1 MGFVGTWL
9 VTALAVGAAIWL
21 VPGIQ
26 VVGGTYAAPLFTAL
40 FLALVNA
47 LIRPILNILS
57 LPLTILSLGLFSLVL
72 NAFML
77 ELASY
82 LSRNITHSGILIESF
97 GSAFVGAIVIAIV
110 TAIVSG
116 IVR

>member
-9 VTALAVGAAIWL
+9 VTALAVGAAIWI

-26 VVGGTYAAPLFTAL
+26 VVGGDDGDPPL
-40 FLALVNA
+40 
-47 LIRPILNILS
+47 
-57 LPLTILSLGLFSLVL
+57 LSLGIFSLVL

-82 LSRNITHSGILIESF
+82 LARNITHAGIVIESF

-110 TAIVSG
+110 TAVISG